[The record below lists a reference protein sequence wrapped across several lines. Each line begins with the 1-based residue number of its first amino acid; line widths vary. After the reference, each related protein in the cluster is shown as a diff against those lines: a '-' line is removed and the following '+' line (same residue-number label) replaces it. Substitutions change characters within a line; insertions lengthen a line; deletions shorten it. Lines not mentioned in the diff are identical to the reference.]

1 MNVPSSRLA
10 DGDSH
15 EQREAELLLISA
27 LGERLG
33 MKLCKHR
40 FRLPAGGWLEID
52 GMCEVP
58 PVLCEAWAHHGKPKS
73 AQKNKVMTD
82 AAKMIFAAK
91 LCPNTPRLILLF
103 SDEQAAAHFKGRS
116 WMAQLLEVSG
126 VEVHIVELPETVRNE
141 IRLAQKRQF
150 R

>member
-1 MNVPSSRLA
+1 MKMQNQNQA
-10 DGDSH
+10 DGDSI
-15 EQREAELLLISA
+15 EQREAELLLIAA

-33 MKLCKHR
+33 IKLCKHR
-40 FRLPAGGWLEID
+40 LKLPEGGWLEID

-58 PVLCEAWAHHGKPKS
+58 LVLCEAWAHHGKPKS

-82 AAKMIFAAK
+82 AAKLVFAAK
-91 LCPNTPRLILLF
+91 LCASTPRLILVF
-103 SDEQAAAHFKGRS
+103 GDEEAAAHFKGRS
-116 WMAQLLEVSG
+116 WMAQLLQASG
-126 VEVHIVELPETVRNE
+126 VEIHTVELPEAVKDG

>member
-1 MNVPSSRLA
+1 MNFPNPHLA
-10 DGDSH
+10 AGDSR
-15 EQREAELLLISA
+15 EQRTAELLLVA
-27 LGERLG
+27 GLGERLG
-33 MKLCKHR
+33 IKLCKHR
-40 FRLPAGGWLEID
+40 FSLPAGGWLEID
-52 GMCEVP
+52 GMCQVP
-58 PVLCEAWAHHGKPKS
+58 SVLCEAWAHHGKPKS

-91 LCPNTPRLILLF
+91 LCADAPRLIILF
-103 SDEQAAAHFKGRS
+103 SDEQAAAPFKGRS
-116 WMAQLLEVSG
+116 WMAQLLRASG

>member
-1 MNVPSSRLA
+1 MNFLNPQFA
-10 DGDSH
+10 DGDSR
-15 EQREAELLLISA
+15 EQRAAELLLVAA

-40 FRLPAGGWLEID
+40 FRLPAGGWMEID
-52 GMCEVP
+52 GMCQVP

-91 LCPNTPRLILLF
+91 ICADSPRLIMLF
-103 SDEQAAAHFKGRS
+103 SDEEAAAPFRGRS
-116 WMAQLLEVSG
+116 WMAQFLQLNG

-141 IRLAQKRQF
+141 IRVAQKRQF